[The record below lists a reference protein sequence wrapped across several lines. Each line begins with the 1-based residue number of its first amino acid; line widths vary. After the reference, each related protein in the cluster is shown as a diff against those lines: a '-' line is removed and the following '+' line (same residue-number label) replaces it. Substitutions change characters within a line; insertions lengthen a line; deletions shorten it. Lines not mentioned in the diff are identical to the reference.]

1 MSVTIIIF
9 KLFKIVQ
16 TKQRSLEQ
24 MLGESQQQ
32 GQVFC
37 TVPKVRS
44 AMLTKVHIKSSL
56 CCKKTVPKIIWIS
69 LHENRACGLAEKDAK
84 VKVNVWLLFTCVQN
98 LALQH
103 ICALL
108 SVSGV
113 FFLSIF
119 RIRSGSTRVA
129 DYTDPIRI
137 RIHKTGFH
145 VTFLHIIF
153 TLTQS
158 YVFEPIYVL
167 HIFILFFC

>member
-103 ICALL
+103 ICTVQY
-108 SVSGV
+108 STVQY
-113 FFLSIF
+113 
-119 RIRSGSTRVA
+119 STRTTYMYCTVLVHAVA
-129 DYTDPIRI
+129 SAPIITGSVFVRRFRFI
-137 RIHKTGFH
+137 WIPVHK
-145 VTFLHIIF
+145 
-153 TLTQS
+153 
-158 YVFEPIYVL
+158 
-167 HIFILFFC
+167 

>member
-103 ICALL
+103 ICTVQYSTVLVQHICTVHCTVLVHAVASAPIMTG
-108 SVSGV
+108 SVFV
-113 FFLSIF
+113 RRF
-119 RIRSGSTRVA
+119 RFIWIPV
-129 DYTDPIRI
+129 
-137 RIHKTGFH
+137 HK
-145 VTFLHIIF
+145 
-153 TLTQS
+153 
-158 YVFEPIYVL
+158 
-167 HIFILFFC
+167 